1 MRTEVIKRA
10 REAGI
15 ETLKFYLGYLD
26 KRGQPITQ
34 SDLCDLLV
42 DLMHTA
48 SIMPETK
55 FNNALE
61 IARMVFDS
69 ERGM

>member
-1 MRTEVIKRA
+1 MRTEVIKRG
-10 REAGI
+10 REAGL

-26 KRGQPITQ
+26 KRGQPVTQ

-48 SIMPETK
+48 CIMQETS
-55 FNNALE
+55 FDNALA
-61 IARMVFDS
+61 IAKMVFDS
-69 ERGM
+69 ERGV